1 MNPETKAI
9 LDALLES
16 RKHLE
21 AKLEAMDTKLE
32 AMGTKVEAIAT
43 DVMTIKEQVADMSAR
58 DQFLTQKTGELEAE
72 LFVVKRRQK
81 A

>member
-9 LDALLES
+9 LDALRES
-16 RKHLE
+16 RQILE
-21 AKLEAMDTKLE
+21 AKLQAMDTKLD
-32 AMGTKVEAIAT
+32 AVAA
-43 DVMTIKEQVADMSAR
+43 DVTAVKEQLADMGAR
-58 DQFLTQKTGELEAE
+58 DRYLTQKTGELEAE